1 MFFTAED
8 YLAMAFY
15 ENAPTYGKYAKI
27 AAKKL
32 GEIGKIVIKGL
43 KDNAEDEWRTARSEG
58 GAILGETEW
67 VKNYLKSLEID
78 PDNKSLNQNIQAL
91 LKSQPNDAAL
101 RIFYATLKHPATKVA
116 VTVGSDLA
124 KKYSTNSTEVQLRE
138 LLKNASKEELHQV
151 ISDPTFTPQVI
162 AFTSAELTE
171 RNAQEIVRLKGSY
184 SEQQVK
190 ELRESI
196 DAEMRRRKANQNFD
210 PQSPFEIQTSDPDLR
225 DSLKNFNEFMQ
236 NSKREND
243 RIAYYNSFNFLI
255 NVGQATGCRELAM
268 LGTVGTMGIQLHA
281 AITTLSALPA
291 GASFGLM
298 LSPMTAIASVGLALF
313 AIFQKSEPDR
323 SLQLML
329 EQISNQLQQISEQ
342 IQNLHMDMRK
352 NFEVVF
358 GYLDNIVKSLEKHHY
373 ELVSIA
379 NQIETLSINASKYNV
394 NTEYFLKSIYL
405 QKFKSALYQITR
417 GNEHSQDNTSF
428 RNLFKDIFESLEEYS
443 FDPGCNGYTRAIEP
457 NDHRLLS
464 FPVKQVREVLAA
476 PLEYRLGYLAAI
488 IGFPQAEKM
497 MIPCMFSDSISGLNL
512 LIERWLQYHG
522 NVPIGNVDR
531 SFDQLIDNVIAK
543 ALFTEQ
549 FISFSRTPAVV
560 DRAVQSYRQSIVNL
574 VNIVTNWRNST
585 ENRFHIDCMQPI
597 AQLHS
602 QMDLLN
608 GHTTATQRPGC
619 SSFPSGWNMQNLPID
634 YYVQQTAN
642 NNPLANEV
650 LKYVSL
656 LEKLQVGRIEP
667 QLEGSITTIG
677 DMFEGHWHLYCNVFI
692 DFVDSNNHKTMLVQ
706 DNLFSDFRSI
716 PPSRMPIANW
726 NNHSFVSQKCTVDE
740 QTKNNFKN
748 TATNKLKEIR
758 SELLDVNNSYGIEA
772 GKACAEIQK
781 NYEIL
786 KALNEL
792 HGVPTR
798 AISGDQIHAMLSRFV
813 EQGGVS
819 SINIL
824 AQISEVTNS
833 ILSPVYPEQNAIVTR
848 IRTDIVKLNAT
859 KEKVREIIENYNENE
874 RIKEQLRLAKEE
886 QTRVETEQRELEQ
899 REMTNKQIDEIAR
912 AEGMVRT
919 KELMINFLTSKGK
932 VLEAALLNEKLSY
945 IEQGTI
951 DGEIS
956 HQYKTSF
963 ILGSNFALTQATVV
977 LSSHQYGTTA
987 MYLAKEGMKGIER
1000 MLGSS
1005 RLLEPIFQPAITSS
1019 SSASCSSRPLSALN
1033 SEDSRQQSTVFFS
1046 NPFSSAEEVTVT
1058 NSDAEVIETAT
1069 ELRQQR
1075 QRLN

>member
-15 ENAPTYGKYAKI
+15 ESAPIYRKYAKI
-27 AAKKL
+27 AANKL
-32 GEIGKIVIKGL
+32 GEIGKIVVKGL
-43 KDNAEDEWRTARSEG
+43 KENAEDEGRTARSEG
-58 GAILGETEW
+58 GAIWGETKW
-67 VKNYLKSLEID
+67 VKNYLKSLEVD
-78 PDNKSLNQNIQAL
+78 PDNKSLSQNIQAL
-91 LKSQPNDAAL
+91 LKSQPNDAVL
-101 RIFYATLKHPATKVA
+101 KIFYATLKDPATKVA
-116 VTVGSDLA
+116 VTVGSELA

-190 ELRESI
+190 ELRELI
-196 DAEMRRRKANQNFD
+196 DAEMRRRKANPNFD

-281 AITTLSALPA
+281 AITTLFALPA

-298 LSPMTAIASVGLALF
+298 LSPITAIAGVGLALF
-313 AIFQKSEPDR
+313 AMFQKSEPDR

-342 IQNLHMDMRK
+342 IQNLHIDMRK

-358 GYLDNIVKSLEKHHY
+358 GYLDNIVKSLEKHHC

-394 NTEYFLKSIYL
+394 NTEYFLKGIYL

-417 GNEHSQDNTSF
+417 GNEHSQDSNSF

-457 NDHRLLS
+457 NDHRSLS
-464 FPVKQVREVLAA
+464 FPAKQVREVLAA

-488 IGFPQAEKM
+488 IGFPNAEKM
-497 MIPCMFSDSISGLNL
+497 MIPSMFSDSISGLNL

-522 NVPIGNVDR
+522 NVPIGNVER
-531 SFDQLIDNVIAK
+531 SFDQLIDNIIAK

-549 FISFSRTPAVV
+549 FIDFSRTPAVV
-560 DRAVQSYRQSIVNL
+560 DRVVQSYRQSIVNL
-574 VNIVTNWRNST
+574 VNIVTNWRDST
-585 ENRFHIDCMQPI
+585 ENRFNMDCTQPV

-608 GHTTATQRPGC
+608 GHTTATRQSDYGN
-619 SSFPSGWNMQNLPID
+619 FGAWNMNSLAID
-634 YYVQQTAN
+634 YYVQQGAN
-642 NNPLANEV
+642 NDVNISEV
-650 LKYVSL
+650 LRYASL
-656 LEKLQVGRIEP
+656 SEKLKLGKIETKLDGTHILHFR
-667 QLEGSITTIG
+667 QNNHVVEECT
-677 DMFEGHWHLYCNVFI
+677 WRLYNNIHI
-692 DFVDSNNHKTMLVQ
+692 DFIRSDNYRIMLLQ
-706 DNLFSDFRSI
+706 DNLLWVGNQPGRFRWDNHEFS
-716 PPSRMPIANW
+716 
-726 NNHSFVSQKCTVDE
+726 SQKRTVCED
-740 QTKNNFKN
+740 QIKQGLKN
-748 TATNKLKEIR
+748 AAINKLKEIR
-758 SELLDVNNSYGIEA
+758 SELLDTNNSYGIEVS
-772 GKACAEIQK
+772 KACAEIQK

-792 HGVPTR
+792 HGVPR
-798 AISGDQIHAMLSRFV
+798 AVSGDQIHAMLSKFV

-824 AQISEVTNS
+824 AQISEVASS
-833 ILSPVYPEQNAIVTR
+833 IMSPVYSEQNAIVTR

-874 RIKEQLRLAKEE
+874 RIKEQLRIAKAE
-886 QTRVETEQRELEQ
+886 QTRVEIEQRELEQ
-899 REMTNKQIDEIAR
+899 REITSKQIDEIAR

-951 DGEIS
+951 DGKIS

-977 LSSHQYGTTA
+977 LSSHQYGATA
-987 MYLAKEGMKGIER
+987 MYLAEEGMKGIER

-1019 SSASCSSRPLSALN
+1019 SRPLSALN
-1033 SEDSRQQSTVFFS
+1033 SEDSRQQATVFFS
-1046 NPFSSAEEVTVT
+1046 NPFSSAEEVATG
-1058 NSDAEVIETAT
+1058 DAEVIETAT
-1069 ELRQQR
+1069 EIRQNR
-1075 QRLN
+1075 HRP

>member
-43 KDNAEDEWRTARSEG
+43 KDNVEDEWRTARSEG

-91 LKSQPNDAAL
+91 LKSQPNDVAL

-151 ISDPTFTPQVI
+151 ISDPTFTPQII

-190 ELRESI
+190 ELREAI
-196 DAEMRRRKANQNFD
+196 DAEMKRRKANPNFD
-210 PQSPFEIQTSDPDLR
+210 PQSPFEIQTSDPELR
-225 DSLKNFNEFMQ
+225 DSLKNFNEFIQ
-236 NSKREND
+236 DSKREND

-298 LSPMTAIASVGLALF
+298 LSPMTAIAGVGLALF
-313 AIFQKSEPDR
+313 AMFQKSESDR

-329 EQISNQLQQISEQ
+329 EQISTQLQQISEQ

-373 ELVSIA
+373 ELVSIS

-394 NTEYFLKSIYL
+394 NTEYFLKGIYL

-417 GNEHSQDNTSF
+417 GNENSQDSNSF
-428 RNLFKDIFESLEEYS
+428 RALFKDIFESLEEYS

-457 NDHRLLS
+457 NDHRSLS
-464 FPVKQVREVLAA
+464 FPAKQVREVLAA

-488 IGFPQAEKM
+488 IGFPHAEKM

-531 SFDQLIDNVIAK
+531 TFNQLIDNVIAK

-560 DRAVQSYRQSIVNL
+560 DRAVQTYRQSIVNL
-574 VNIVTNWRNST
+574 VNIITNWRNST

-608 GHTTATQRPGC
+608 GHTTAIGC
-619 SSFPSGWNMQNLPID
+619 NMQQHGSID
-634 YYVQQTAN
+634 HYVQQTAN
-642 NNPLANEV
+642 NNPLANEI
-650 LKYVSL
+650 LKYASL
-656 LEKLQVGRIEP
+656 LEKLQVGHIDPRCEVSRTVV
-667 QLEGSITTIG
+667 GACNFHFYS
-677 DMFEGHWHLYCNVFI
+677 NVFI
-692 DFVDSNNHKTMLVQ
+692 DFIDSNNHKTTLVQ
-706 DNLFSDFRSI
+706 YNFHSSFRPEILGICSGYRS
-716 PPSRMPIANW
+716 P
-726 NNHSFVSQKCTVDE
+726 VSQKYTVCDE
-740 QTKNNFKN
+740 QIKINFKN
-748 TATNKLKEIR
+748 AAINKLKEIR

-792 HGVPTR
+792 HGVSR
-798 AISGDQIHAMLSRFV
+798 AVSGDQIHAMLSRFV
-813 EQGGVS
+813 EQGGVT

-824 AQISEVTNS
+824 AQISEVASS
-833 ILSPVYPEQNAIVTR
+833 IVSPVYPEQNAIVTR

-874 RIKEQLRLAKEE
+874 RIKEQLRIAKEE
-886 QTRVETEQRELEQ
+886 QTRVEIEQRELEQ
-899 REMTNKQIDEIAR
+899 REITNKQIDEIAR

-951 DGEIS
+951 DGAIS

-977 LSSHQYGTTA
+977 LSSHQYGATA
-987 MYLAKEGMKGIER
+987 MYLAKEGIKGIER
-1000 MLGSS
+1000 MLSSS

-1019 SSASCSSRPLSALN
+1019 SSASGSSRPLSALN
-1033 SEDSRQQSTVFFS
+1033 SEDSRQQATVFFS
-1046 NPFSSAEEVTVT
+1046 NPFSSAEEVT
-1058 NSDAEVIETAT
+1058 NGDAEVIETAT
-1069 ELRQQR
+1069 EIRQQR
-1075 QRLN
+1075 HRL

>member
-15 ENAPTYGKYAKI
+15 ESAPIYRKYAKI
-27 AAKKL
+27 AANKL

-43 KDNAEDEWRTARSEG
+43 KENAEDEWRTARSEG
-58 GAILGETEW
+58 GAIWGETEW
-67 VKNYLKSLEID
+67 VKNYLKSLEVD
-78 PDNKSLNQNIQAL
+78 PDNKSLSQNIQAL
-91 LKSQPNDAAL
+91 LKSQPNDAVL

-116 VTVGSDLA
+116 VTVGSELA

-151 ISDPTFTPQVI
+151 ISDPTFTQQVI

-171 RNAQEIVRLKGSY
+171 RNAHEIVRLKGSY

-196 DAEMRRRKANQNFD
+196 DAEMRRRKANPNFD

-236 NSKREND
+236 NSKRQND

-298 LSPMTAIASVGLALF
+298 LSPMTAIAGVGLALF
-313 AIFQKSEPDR
+313 SMFQKSEPDC
-323 SLQLML
+323 SLQLMT
-329 EQISNQLQQISEQ
+329 EQISTQLQQISEQ
-342 IQNLHMDMRK
+342 IQHLHIDMRK

-358 GYLDNIVKSLEKHHY
+358 SYLDNIVKSLEKHHY

-417 GNEHSQDNTSF
+417 GNEHSHDNTSF

-464 FPVKQVREVLAA
+464 FPAKQVREVLAA

-488 IGFPQAEKM
+488 IGFPNAEKM
-497 MIPCMFSDSISGLNL
+497 MIHSMFSDSISGLNL

-522 NVPIGNVDR
+522 NVPIGNVER

-549 FISFSRTPAVV
+549 FIDFSRTPAVV
-560 DRAVQSYRQSIVNL
+560 DRVVQSYRQSIVNL

-585 ENRFHIDCMQPI
+585 ENRFHMDCMQPV

-619 SSFPSGWNMQNLPID
+619 SSFPSLWNMQNLPID

-642 NNPLANEV
+642 NNLLANEV
-650 LKYVSL
+650 LKYASL

-667 QLEGSITTIG
+667 QLEGRIRALG
-677 DMFEGHWHLYCNVFI
+677 EPEEGHWLLYCNVFI
-692 DFVDSNNHKTMLVQ
+692 DFIDSNNHKIMLVQ
-706 DNLFSDFRSI
+706 DNLFSDYRSSA
-716 PPSRMPIANW
+716 SRMPISAW
-726 NNHSFVSQKCTVDE
+726 HNHSFVSQKCNVDE

-748 TATNKLKEIR
+748 AATNKLKEIR
-758 SELLDVNNSYGIEA
+758 SELLDVNNSYGIEV

-792 HGVPTR
+792 HGVPTTR

-824 AQISEVTNS
+824 AQISEVASS
-833 ILSPVYPEQNAIVTR
+833 IVSPVYPEQNAIVTR
-848 IRTDIVKLNAT
+848 IRTDMVKLNAT

-874 RIKEQLRLAKEE
+874 RIKEQLRIAKEE
-886 QTRVETEQRELEQ
+886 QKRVEIEQRELEQ
-899 REMTNKQIDEIAR
+899 REITNKKIDEIAR

-945 IEQGTI
+945 IDQGTI

-956 HQYKTSF
+956 HQYKAYF
-963 ILGSNFALTQATVV
+963 IFGSNFALTQATVV
-977 LSSHQYGTTA
+977 LSSHQYSATA

-1005 RLLEPIFQPAITSS
+1005 RLLEPMFQPIIT
-1019 SSASCSSRPLSALN
+1019 SSASCSSRPLPALN
-1033 SEDSRQQSTVFFS
+1033 SEDPRQQATVFFS
-1046 NPFSSAEEVTVT
+1046 NPFSSSEEVTVT
-1058 NSDAEVIETAT
+1058 NGDAEVIEIT
-1069 ELRQQR
+1069 EPRQKQH
-1075 QRLN
+1075 RLN